1 MERIDQINYF
11 DVRKYVQKERKKD
24 VVRKSHIFTKFN
36 QIFTKVN
43 WYINSAQGNNTE
55 ACA

>member
-1 MERIDQINYF
+1 MFVNMYS
-11 DVRKYVQKERKKD
+11 RKEKKD

-43 WYINSAQGNNTE
+43 WYINSAQGNNNE